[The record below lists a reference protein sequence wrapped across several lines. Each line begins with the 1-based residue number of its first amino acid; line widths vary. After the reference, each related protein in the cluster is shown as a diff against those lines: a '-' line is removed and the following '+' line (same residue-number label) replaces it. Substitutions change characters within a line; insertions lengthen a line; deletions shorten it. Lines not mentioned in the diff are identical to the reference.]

1 MVQKTV
7 ADQAGDSKVSTFTG
21 GEETIAYSDALGETI
36 DASEV
41 DIKLDIGFAN
51 ADLGFVNL
59 DYADMASGFTSQAG
73 DFDMS
78 IDYSNTEL
86 ATAEGGYGG
95 ASSAGSSGHGN
106 ETTNTLGYNG
116 TNNSTNNNDGPAED
130 LTAFSSYFS
139 ESFNDD
145 APAVPDFY

>member
-1 MVQKTV
+1 
-7 ADQAGDSKVSTFTG
+7 
-21 GEETIAYSDALGETI
+21 
-36 DASEV
+36 
-41 DIKLDIGFAN
+41 
-51 ADLGFVNL
+51 
-59 DYADMASGFTSQAG
+59 MASGFTSQAG

-130 LTAFSSYFS
+130 LTDFSSYFS